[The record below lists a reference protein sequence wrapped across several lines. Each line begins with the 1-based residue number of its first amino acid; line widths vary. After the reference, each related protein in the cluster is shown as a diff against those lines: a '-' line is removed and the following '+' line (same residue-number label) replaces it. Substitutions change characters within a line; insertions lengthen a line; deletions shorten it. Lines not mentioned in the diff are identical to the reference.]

1 MVAVWFKNPLEYF
14 ARYPEVDVL
23 ATTDVRRPTNND
35 DGLEAP
41 QACGMADMNI
51 GEGHGLSGL
60 QDSMW
65 LSFIKHY
72 CMLAGWLVFKQVR
85 RRPWAAV

>member
-1 MVAVWFKNPLEYF
+1 MWFKNPLEYF

-51 GEGHGLSGL
+51 GEGVENAVGVGLH
-60 QDSMW
+60 DRMW
-65 LSFIKHY
+65 TSFTKLVSKQITR
-72 CMLAGWLVFKQVR
+72 CPRAAAWLA
-85 RRPWAAV
+85 